1 LTVVLDIIIDN
12 LADTM
17 RMHNRAQGL
26 WLRRRAACSMKGG
39 PGIHAQATL
48 LAKIREAQ
56 ASAYAMAYSQT
67 KSAFTQDALHQ

>member
-1 LTVVLDIIIDN
+1 MVLDIIIDN

-26 WLRRRAACSMKGG
+26 RLRRRAACGMKGG
-39 PGIHAQATL
+39 PGIRAQARL
-48 LAKIREAQ
+48 LAKTREAL

-67 KSAFTQDALHQ
+67 RSAFAQDALHQ